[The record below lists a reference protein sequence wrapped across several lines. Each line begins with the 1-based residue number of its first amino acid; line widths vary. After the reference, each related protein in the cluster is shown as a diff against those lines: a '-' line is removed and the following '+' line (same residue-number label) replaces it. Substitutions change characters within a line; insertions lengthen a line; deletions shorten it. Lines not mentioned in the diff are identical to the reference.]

1 MVGGTR
7 EAFEKVKPLFE
18 VMGETIPLV
27 GGSGA
32 GQTCKVA
39 NQMIVGINIVGI
51 NIAAVSEALVL
62 ASKAGLEAV
71 RVGRALLGGFASSRI
86 LEVHGQWMIE
96 RAFEPGGR
104 IGLHQKDL
112 SLAVAEAGRLGVAMP
127 MTSICRDL
135 MYACTARGGAGR
147 GGAGWDGIIPRWSVP
162 TRCSPNTKWEAN
174 RPVERTARC
183 PWKGETQKRPL
194 LPASPMFPL

>member
-147 GGAGWDGIIPRWSVP
+147 GGMGWDHSALVRAYEVLAQHEVGS
-162 TRCSPNTKWEAN
+162 E
-174 RPVERTARC
+174 
-183 PWKGETQKRPL
+183 
-194 LPASPMFPL
+194 